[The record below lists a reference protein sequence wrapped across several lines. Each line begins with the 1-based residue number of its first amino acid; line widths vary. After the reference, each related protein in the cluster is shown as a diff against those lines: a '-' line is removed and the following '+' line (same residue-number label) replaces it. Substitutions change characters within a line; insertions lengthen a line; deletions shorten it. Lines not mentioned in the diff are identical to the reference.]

1 MNQILFLPPILVISM
16 LEGDSNTLRERY
28 RNCKDAKE
36 KTRYTTLYAVSR
48 GFSVA
53 EATKFIDI
61 EESTIYD

>member
-1 MNQILFLPPILVISM
+1 M